1 MLRGI
6 AKNIIDN
13 VFFFSIMADE
23 ATDSSNNEQL
33 ALCHRW
39 VDHNFEAHENFM
51 GIHKVENIRSDTLV
65 TVLKDIRIKLNIP
78 LLNFRSQCYDGD
90 KTRCRNTN

>member
-1 MLRGI
+1 
-6 AKNIIDN
+6 
-13 VFFFSIMADE
+13 MADE

-65 TVLKDIRIKLNIP
+65 TVLKDILRLNMPLPNCYGKCYHRASNMTEIKRAVGTQI
-78 LLNFRSQCYDGD
+78 Q
-90 KTRCRNTN
+90 